1 MKKYLFLTI
10 AMFATIAMQSCNNDD
25 GDDVPPVTYDVDTVS
40 TDCEGIY
47 FGDSF
52 FANDVVYTHYLRI
65 GDKPLADQGSLDPTG
80 TYYILRV
87 SAPLE
92 DFPAAG
98 SYETTSE
105 TGKYTEYTILTG
117 DISYIPHKG
126 SMKYIKEGT
135 MEVSTSG
142 GQYTIEINLTTTDGK
157 SCHTIYEGEFL
168 LTDRSIE

>member
-65 GDKPLADQGSLDPTG
+65 GDKPLTDQGSLDPQEPITFS
-80 TYYILRV
+80 V
-87 SAPLE
+87 
-92 DFPAAG
+92 
-98 SYETTSE
+98 
-105 TGKYTEYTILTG
+105 
-117 DISYIPHKG
+117 
-126 SMKYIKEGT
+126 
-135 MEVSTSG
+135 
-142 GQYTIEINLTTTDGK
+142 
-157 SCHTIYEGEFL
+157 
-168 LTDRSIE
+168 